1 MTPVFSFVAWSGTG
15 KTTYLEGL
23 IAALKARGARVAVV
37 KHDAHRF
44 QIDKEGKDSWRFAR
58 AGADVVA
65 VADSEKCAVMDYRPS
80 DLSDILAMIRDV
92 DLVLVEGWHDAGEHP
107 IVVYRAGAG
116 QPPKLDPAGC
126 FAAVSD
132 VPLDAGDRPCFPLD
146 DPAPMAEFLL
156 EQIRRI
162 SE

>member
-44 QIDKEGKDSWRFAR
+44 QIDKEGTDSWRFAR

-65 VADSEKCAVMDYRPS
+65 VADSEKCAVMDYRPN

-116 QPPKLDPAGC
+116 QPPKLDPTAC

-162 SE
+162 

>member
-65 VADSEKCAVMDYRPS
+65 VADSEKCAVMDYRPN

-92 DLVLVEGWHDAGEHP
+92 DLVLVEGWHNAGEHP

-116 QPPKLDPAGC
+116 QPPKLDPAAC

-156 EQIRRI
+156 EQIRRM
-162 SE
+162 